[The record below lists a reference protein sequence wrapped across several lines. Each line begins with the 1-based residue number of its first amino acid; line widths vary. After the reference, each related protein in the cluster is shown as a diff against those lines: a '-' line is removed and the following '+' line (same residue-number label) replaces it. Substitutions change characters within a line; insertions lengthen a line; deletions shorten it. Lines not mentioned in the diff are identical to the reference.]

1 VFIDGG
7 VYFDR
12 ALPGFGMPQYREGQ

>member
-1 VFIDGG
+1 VFIDGA

-12 ALPGFGMPQYREGQ
+12 SLPGFGMPYYKEGM